1 MQAALSIF
9 DDDNIE
15 TLSKR
20 IQILEHKIL
29 PHSISYAGFLIR
41 NNFKDSY

>member
-1 MQAALSIF
+1 MQAALSILK
-9 DDDNIE
+9 DDNIE
-15 TLSKR
+15 TLSKK

-41 NNFKDSY
+41 INFMESY